1 MSDITEIKREVH
13 VEECINPIKINCE
26 IEIHDEE
33 PESTVQVIKIYR
45 GSEGIYLNH
54 DHMLVD
60 EKLDDFVDLRLVNS
74 CKTINSFEYNL
85 STAYGIKKFIEQLK
99 KDEEGKLIQIVNNIR
114 IYGKMGH
121 LIDEGTNTKISMGKE
136 KTIIKDGESDTKTEN
151 IDEKRMKNKDHSNM
165 IFEEEKTKN
174 DKGNEINETIVLS
187 EQKESITNKVAVA
200 KKEIIDFEKREI
212 DEMMTRRKQDQ
223 MEKDRRAKLNEQE
236 EDRLMKLNDEKKKKE
251 KR

>member
-1 MSDITEIKREVH
+1 
-13 VEECINPIKINCE
+13 
-26 IEIHDEE
+26 
-33 PESTVQVIKIYR
+33 
-45 GSEGIYLNH
+45 
-54 DHMLVD
+54 
-60 EKLDDFVDLRLVNS
+60 
-74 CKTINSFEYNL
+74 
-85 STAYGIKKFIEQLK
+85 LK
-99 KDEEGKLIQIVNNIR
+99 KK
-114 IYGKMGH
+114 
-121 LIDEGTNTKISMGKE
+121 
-136 KTIIKDGESDTKTEN
+136 
-151 IDEKRMKNKDHSNM
+151 
-165 IFEEEKTKN
+165 KTKN